1 MPTHCLPSR
10 PRAAT
15 SSHRQSTSDMPAP
28 AAARRAAVIMHAT
41 TTARR
46 FAAIRHATTMARR
59 PATMLLAVSLSVA
72 LTACSDATDTTP
84 DIAIPPVPVALGD
97 VVRESVKRPVV
108 ATGVFGPK
116 DEVSLSFKI
125 GGIVSRVSVDEGAS
139 VQRGTVIASLDLR
152 EIDAQLTKA
161 RIGLERATRDVVRL
175 RALQADSVATLANL
189 QDAESA
195 LAAAQADMDAAKVNR
210 EYAVITAPV
219 SGRVLR
225 RRVQP
230 GALVSSGQEVLSL
243 GSDARGRVVRVGV
256 PDRDAVRLSLDMRA
270 EVFFEAMPG
279 RTFTGRVSQ
288 RGAIT
293 DPRTGMVSVE
303 VRVDGADALP
313 AGTVA
318 RVSIAVPSATDVT
331 LVPAAAVIEADGDS
345 ATVYSIRDGRA
356 VRHSV
361 RVLFISG
368 DRIAVQGLDSVSRV
382 VSDGAAYLSDGAA
395 VRNVGGAK

>member
-1 MPTHCLPSR
+1 MQTYPLPSR
-10 PRAAT
+10 LRTTAT
-15 SSHRQSTSDMPAP
+15 SPRRATSDVLPLTG
-28 AAARRAAVIMHAT
+28 ARRAA
-41 TTARR
+41 TA
-46 FAAIRHATTMARR
+46 
-59 PATMLLAVSLSVA
+59 LLAASLSLVLVA
-72 LTACSDATDTTP
+72 CGESADATP
-84 DIAIPPVPVALGD
+84 DKTIPPVPVALGD
-97 VVRESVKRPVV
+97 VVRESVTRPVV

-125 GGIVSRVSVDEGAS
+125 GGIVTRVSVDEGAP

-161 RIGLERATRDVVRL
+161 RIGLDKATRDVVRV

-230 GALVSSGQEVLSL
+230 GALVSPGQEVLSL

-256 PDRDAVRLSLDMRA
+256 PDRDAVRILLEQRA
-270 EVFFEAMPG
+270 DVSFDAMPG
-279 RTFTGRVSQ
+279 RTFNGRVSQ
-288 RGAIT
+288 RGAVT

-303 VRVDGADALP
+303 VTVTGADAMP

-318 RVSIAVPSATDVT
+318 RVSIAVPSSTEVT
-331 LVPAAAVIEADGDS
+331 LVPSASVIEADGDS
-345 ATVYSIRDGRA
+345 ATVYSTRDGRA
-356 VRHSV
+356 IRHTV

-368 DRIAVQGLDSVSRV
+368 DRIAVQGLDGVSRV

-395 VRNVGGAK
+395 VRDVGGAR

>member
-1 MPTHCLPSR
+1 MHTNPLPVR
-10 PRAAT
+10 RRAVP
-15 SSHRQSTSDMPAP
+15 SSSVRLAMT
-28 AAARRAAVIMHAT
+28 AARRSAAT
-41 TTARR
+41 L
-46 FAAIRHATTMARR
+46 FAA
-59 PATMLLAVSLSVA
+59 SLSLV
-72 LTACSDATDTTP
+72 LTACSESADATPDTT
-84 DIAIPPVPVALGD
+84 IPPVPVALGD
-97 VVRESVKRPVV
+97 VRRESVTRPVV

-161 RIGLERATRDVVRL
+161 RIGLQKATRDVVRV
-175 RALQADSVATLANL
+175 RALQADSVATLAQL
-189 QDAESA
+189 QDTESA
-195 LAAAQADMDAAKVNR
+195 LAAAQADMDAATVNR

-230 GALVSSGQEVLSL
+230 GALVSSGQEVLTL

-256 PDRDAVRLSLDMRA
+256 PDRDAVRLSLNQRA
-270 EVFFEAMPG
+270 EVSFDAMPG
-279 RTFTGRVSQ
+279 RAFIGRVSQ
-288 RGAIT
+288 RGAST
-293 DPRTGMVSVE
+293 DPRTGMVSIE
-303 VRVDGADALP
+303 VSVDGADALP

-368 DRIAVQGLDSVSRV
+368 DRIAVQGLDNVSRV
-382 VSDGAAYLSDGAA
+382 VSDGAAYLRDGAA
-395 VRNVGGAK
+395 VRDVGGAR